1 MPKSLVGCA
10 PLRRYDLPMLNW
22 LVTVAFTLT
31 LFEAAAFALHWSPL
45 IAGGFGFSIGSALG
59 LMFSR

>member
-1 MPKSLVGCA
+1 M
-10 PLRRYDLPMLNW
+10 MTW
-22 LVTVAFTLT
+22 LVTLTFTLT
-31 LFEAAAFALHWSPL
+31 LFESAAFALHWSPL